1 MSRQLM
7 ITYYADRELLGL
19 VSDEDYE
26 TFKDLLLGALHNE
39 WPKAAVNVDDGEHA
53 YVEIELAPGAKGE
66 APLEEQA
73 RADVEARVIEIAND
87 VIDTREW
94 ATEEAEVYDEEYEEE
109 IEERRF
115 GEDREDY

>member
-26 TFKDLLLGALHNE
+26 AFKDLLLGALHGE
-39 WPKAAVNVDDGEHA
+39 WPKAAVNVDDAEHA

-66 APLEEQA
+66 APLDEQA

-87 VIDTREW
+87 VIDNREW
-94 ATEEAEVYDEEYEEE
+94 ATEEPEVYDEDYEEE
-109 IEERRF
+109 LAERRF